1 MSIKSQRGMT
11 LIGFLFLLSAALFVA
26 YIGMKLVPIYINYY
40 SVVTAMQDIAEEPNA
55 ANMSESQIRNSLSR
69 RLSVNYVRNIRPEN
83 VDIVRGNGVSLV
95 VEYEVRE
102 PLIGNVDAVVSF
114 RREQPLN

>member
-1 MSIKSQRGMT
+1 MSIKRQRGMT
-11 LIGFLFLLSAALFVA
+11 LIGFLLLLSAVLFVA

-40 SVVTAMQDIAEEPNA
+40 SVVTAMQDIAEEPNS

-83 VDIVRGNGVSLV
+83 VEIVRSNGVSLV

-114 RREQPLN
+114 RRVQQLN